1 MNKIFEQ
8 SKDLHVANY
17 VVYGKAADKKLYVD
31 AAFTTQADEADVAD
45 AFAKGRLLVVLGDA
59 HHAPVIVEDEKV
71 TVITVT
77 GEGTLTAT
85 PVVYSAKAAA

>member
-17 VVYGKAADKKLYVD
+17 VVYGKAADKKLYID

-45 AFAKGRLLVVLGDA
+45 AFTKGRLLVAVGDVSYV
-59 HHAPVIVEDEKV
+59 PVAMEDEKV
-71 TVITVT
+71 TIITVT
-77 GEGTLTAT
+77 GSGTLTAT
-85 PVVYSAKAAA
+85 PVVYSAKAA